1 MCLNIEVGKQKQR
14 IIIKK
19 KKKTHEK
26 KKKKKKKNMI
36 FFFFFGSPPEKLPE
50 VAGVGRPVAVD
61 GGWQRQLV
69 AGDGC
74 WTQIIGLE
82 TCIESLI
89 G

>member
-1 MCLNIEVGKQKQR
+1 LR
-14 IIIKK
+14 K
-19 KKKTHEK
+19 KKKTHEQK
-26 KKKKKKKNMI
+26 KMN
-36 FFFFFGSPPEKLPE
+36 FFFFFESPPEKLPE
-50 VAGVGRPVAVD
+50 VAGVGQPVAVD

>member
-1 MCLNIEVGKQKQR
+1 MKE
-14 IIIKK
+14 
-19 KKKTHEK
+19 
-26 KKKKKKKNMI
+26 KKKKNMI
-36 FFFFFGSPPEKLPE
+36 FFFFLEVRRKSCRE

>member
-14 IIIKK
+14 II

-26 KKKKKKKNMI
+26 KKI
-36 FFFFFGSPPEKLPE
+36 HDFFFFFFLE
-50 VAGVGRPVAVD
+50 VRRKSCRRWPVAVD

>member
-1 MCLNIEVGKQKQR
+1 
-14 IIIKK
+14 
-19 KKKTHEK
+19 
-26 KKKKKKKNMI
+26 MI
-36 FFFFFGSPPEKLPE
+36 FFFFFFFFPPEKLPE

-89 G
+89 GELGRLNGPKFGHNPWTIKYG

>member
-14 IIIKK
+14 IKK

-26 KKKKKKKNMI
+26 KKKYMI
-36 FFFFFGSPPEKLPE
+36 FFFFFFESPPEKLPE

>member
-14 IIIKK
+14 I
-19 KKKTHEK
+19 K
-26 KKKKKKKNMI
+26 KKKKKYMI
-36 FFFFFGSPPEKLPE
+36 FFFFFFFGSPPEKLPE

-69 AGDGC
+69 AGDDC

>member
-14 IIIKK
+14 IIKKKHMKK
-19 KKKTHEK
+19 KKKYV
-26 KKKKKKKNMI
+26 I

-74 WTQIIGLE
+74 WTEIIGLE
-82 TCIESLI
+82 TCIDSLI

>member
-1 MCLNIEVGKQKQR
+1 M
-14 IIIKK
+14 
-19 KKKTHEK
+19 EK
-26 KKKKKKKNMI
+26 KKKKYMI
-36 FFFFFGSPPEKLPE
+36 FFFFFFFFLGSPPEKLPE